1 MKLESDV
8 FNQPDYNQ
16 VWVQKKKDVCQNLC
30 LWNGIMPRTKE
41 LSGELRKRIVDAHEA
56 GKGYKII
63 SKEYGLHRSTVRQ
76 IVYKWRIFKTTVTL
90 PRSGRPTKITQ
101 EQGV

>member
-1 MKLESDV
+1 MFLISGMTIRCERVS
-8 FNQPDYNQ
+8 
-16 VWVQKKKDVCQNLC
+16 CCNLRTDIC
-30 LWNGIMPRTKE
+30 LNLIMWSGIMPRTKE
-41 LSGELRKRIVDAHEA
+41 LSEELRKRVVGAHEA

-63 SKEYGLHRSTVRQ
+63 SKEFGLHRSTIRQ

-101 EQGV
+101 DQGV

>member
-1 MKLESDV
+1 
-8 FNQPDYNQ
+8 
-16 VWVQKKKDVCQNLC
+16 
-30 LWNGIMPRTKE
+30 MPRTKE
-41 LSGELRKRIVDAHEA
+41 LSEELRKRIVDAHEA

-63 SKEYGLHRSTVRQ
+63 SKEFGLHRSTVRQ